1 MQYSYHLPA
10 LALCLTIYSEK
21 LSKSIEKLMK
31 IAVSSQN
38 KTSVTGHLGRCQKF
52 WIYDVEGTTI
62 QDKQLLQITKD
73 QSFHESSPKNP
84 HPLDTVQVLISGGM
98 GRGLARRLESKNIQ
112 PLITAETDLD
122 AAVMAY
128 LSGTL
133 AVMTPEEHHQL
144 EHGDDH
150 EHHHGAH
157 DHSPT

>member
-1 MQYSYHLPA
+1 
-10 LALCLTIYSEK
+10 
-21 LSKSIEKLMK
+21 MK

-38 KTSVTGHLGRCQKF
+38 KTTLTGHLGRCQTF

-73 QSFHESSPKNP
+73 QSFRESSPKDP
-84 HPLDTVQVLISGGM
+84 HPLDAMQVLISGGI
-98 GRGLARRLESKNIQ
+98 GRGLARRLEVKGIQ

-128 LSGTL
+128 VSGTL

-157 DHSPT
+157 NHGRHKTSPAPSIHQG